1 MIYIN
6 NLFYTIVSQVG
17 RRRRVLPFLD
27 TTRDG
32 NLPLKWQGGCENGSL
47 SLLEVHVFGK
57 CPKTY
62 TLVLLLMYST
72 LVWSLTLIRAQ
83 DDPAE
88 ILTPSLY
95 SDVQGE
101 VLFGQSL
108 VLIWPWL
115 HINSDKHH
123 FLCSHFI
130 GHFLIS
136 IFPGCF
142 LWGCPRRS
150 LGTWTSSWRRR
161 GATKHSSKATKPWD
175 PGWRRRW
182 SQPHVPADVKRYSA
196 DLYLSCMMLR
206 RLAVFENLK
215 LNPALNENMFDSA
228 FRPERSKHIQF
239 FTLLIF
245 VKSTLSNTYNILNWN
260 AILKHWKRI
269 NLRGKEIVTEH
280 LVIWWFFHTGTFPQ
294 KPPLLCFI

>member
-72 LVWSLTLIRAQ
+72 LVWSLTLIWAQ

-130 GHFLIS
+130 GLFLIS

-161 GATKHSSKATKPWD
+161 GATKRSSKATGLATSMKPTPCPSWCEKILWD
-175 PGWRRRW
+175 TCICLVWCFNNW
-182 SQPHVPADVKRYSA
+182 LSLKFSSWILLWMKTCLTLSSVLNVQKHVK
-196 DLYLSCMMLR
+196 
-206 RLAVFENLK
+206 
-215 LNPALNENMFDSA
+215 
-228 FRPERSKHIQF
+228 F

-245 VKSTLSNTYNILNWN
+245 VKSTLSNT
-260 AILKHWKRI
+260 
-269 NLRGKEIVTEH
+269 
-280 LVIWWFFHTGTFPQ
+280 
-294 KPPLLCFI
+294 